1 MVLQVDNPTLHI
13 SDGLAVLLVGGVE
26 GGVAVGVECWGALG
40 LHGRGEA
47 VLEDGLAL
55 GLVHRGAV
63 LGEGG
68 NYTQLDCCN
77 VTPGFCSQ
85 FKTKIFFSLQT
96 SGLQSYIFISYMVLV
111 LICEIEILFI
121 FSTLFDH
128 TDMIIFCDTSC

>member
-1 MVLQVDNPTLHI
+1 MILQVDNPTLHV
-13 SDGLAVLLVGGVE
+13 SDGLAVLLVGSVE
-26 GGVAVGVECWGALG
+26 GGVAVGVECWSALG
-40 LHGRGEA
+40 LHGGGEA

-85 FKTKIFFSLQT
+85 CKTKIFILYFHYGQLAFKAT
-96 SGLQSYIFISYMVLV
+96 YLIVNIILV
-111 LICEIEILFI
+111 LICEFIKLFI
-121 FSTLFDH
+121 
-128 TDMIIFCDTSC
+128 IFYLV

>member
-1 MVLQVDNPTLHI
+1 MVSPTVVLQVDNPTLHI
-13 SDGLAVLLVGGVE
+13 SDGLAVLLEDSVE
-26 GGVAVGVECWGALG
+26 GGVAVGVECWSALG
-40 LHGRGEA
+40 LHGGGEA

-85 FKTKIFFSLQT
+85 FKTKIFF
-96 SGLQSYIFISYMVLV
+96 F
-111 LICEIEILFI
+111 F
-121 FSTLFDH
+121 
-128 TDMIIFCDTSC
+128 TDKWPSKLHFY